1 MTKKDVVEMV
11 SKLLSF
17 ASDKPEVKIE
27 LAEAIIP
34 VEAAMEQEIKTREGV
49 VITTMAPKFDIGVEV
64 LVDGKPAPDADHY
77 IEDGSVVTTVD
88 GKITKIKAI
97 ETPEVEIEAEMRP
110 KEDAMGMKP
119 KENTQS
125 YSDERLSKIEEKFNK
140 LLEATIILT
149 EAFNKLPVSEKI
161 LVNPTGATGEEFGK
175 KTLSKKEKNLKEM
188 YSVLEEIKDE
198 QKKNNK

>member
-27 LAEAIIP
+27 LAEIA
-34 VEAAMEQEIKTREGV
+34 VEAAMEQQIKTREGV
-49 VITTMAPKFDIGVEV
+49 VITTTAPKFDIGVEV

-97 ETPEVEIEAEMRP
+97 ETPEVEIEAEINPEENMGMRP
-110 KEDAMGMKP
+110 KEMG
-119 KENTQS
+119 

-161 LVNPTGATGEEFGK
+161 LVNPSATGEEFGK

>member
-34 VEAAMEQEIKTREGV
+34 VEAAMEQQIKTREGV

-110 KEDAMGMKP
+110 KEDAMGMNP
-119 KENTQS
+119 KDMG